1 MAIPPS
7 SRLCLSFSPLP
18 RAGRCNWLIGNR
30 QQATAPFT
38 SAATSRRPAKQRHK
52 WRATLLL
59 PMGRRDAAAALAVV
73 LAAAAAAA
81 VSSASS
87 SPAEGFQPLSK
98 IAVHRTTVE
107 MQPSAYVRATPS
119 LLGGQVR
126 ARSARSPPPALASRL
141 SVFLLHSSTYLSL
154 TSFVVQTFP
163 SSSLQRSK

>member
-1 MAIPPS
+1 
-7 SRLCLSFSPLP
+7 
-18 RAGRCNWLIGNR
+18 
-30 QQATAPFT
+30 
-38 SAATSRRPAKQRHK
+38 
-52 WRATLLL
+52 
-59 PMGRRDAAAALAVV
+59 MGRRDAAAALAVV

-81 VSSASS
+81 VMSAS

-141 SVFLLHSSTYLSL
+141 SVFLLHSSTYLPVANFICCANVSVIQL
-154 TSFVVQTFP
+154 AEVEINRVRFGA
-163 SSSLQRSK
+163 